1 MVSLP
6 TAAQTGDHIK
16 AFYAAHAQLI
26 VAQQLLGVV
35 TLLPFVLF
43 GLALGAGHRRWLM
56 LAVVLLVIAELFT
69 NIIPVTLLLTN
80 ASADSAHGFTVVE
93 DLADAALFV
102 TIAIFTLVATS
113 GEPGWVRGLGWVVA
127 GLSVFRA
134 VLSPLGAAALDALA
148 PLAFLIIV
156 VILSVRLMR
165 GSYAASG

>member
-1 MVSLP
+1 
-6 TAAQTGDHIK
+6 
-16 AFYAAHAQLI
+16 
-26 VAQQLLGVV
+26 VV
-35 TLLPFVLF
+35 TLLPFVVF
-43 GLALGAGHRRWLM
+43 GLALDAGHRGWLM
-56 LAVVLLVIAELFT
+56 RAVVLLVIAELLT

-80 ASADSAHGFTVVE
+80 ASADSAHGLTVAE
-93 DLADAALFV
+93 ELADAALFL

-113 GEPGWVRGLGWVVA
+113 SEPGWVRALGWVVA

-134 VLSPLGAAALDALA
+134 VLSPLGVAALDALA

>member
-1 MVSLP
+1 M
-6 TAAQTGDHIK
+6 
-16 AFYAAHAQLI
+16 
-26 VAQQLLGVV
+26 
-35 TLLPFVLF
+35 
-43 GLALGAGHRRWLM
+43 
-56 LAVVLLVIAELFT
+56 
-69 NIIPVTLLLTN
+69 TN

-134 VLSPLGAAALDALA
+134 VLSPFGVAALDALA